1 MMVPVL
7 SPMLLFIPRKPR
19 EGLFSYFTT
28 EARRMT
34 TMTIVINTEKPY
46 FRHYAMKSPNN
57 VSGLSS
63 DFHISANELT
73 SQDTE

>member
-1 MMVPVL
+1 
-7 SPMLLFIPRKPR
+7 
-19 EGLFSYFTT
+19 
-28 EARRMT
+28 
-34 TMTIVINTEKPY
+34 MTIVINTEKPY

-57 VSGLSS
+57 VSNLSS